1 MTMKRLVLI
10 LALLGVSLAGFAQN
24 RQYATYDLNQSKDK
38 LSEMFYCDNAMS
50 IAFGYTNMQWKD
62 PAGNIAPG
70 APANGSALHGFKYES
85 DFLWALWG
93 PLALDIIWLGY
104 NAGFGSWNGDFA
116 AHMSWNWGILPTFSM
131 HINYNTQLRLF
142 AGYKAYVAFCLD
154 GTDPFPLTTL
164 SDNVESIGKL
174 GWINKTIGGE
184 IVFDTFGIRVSY
196 ETPLN
201 GRLKDSWYANTGV
214 SRDAY
219 NPGYYT
225 LNLGV
230 VWWFEL

>member
-70 APANGSALHGFKYES
+70 APANGSAVHGFKYES

-93 PLALDIIWLGY
+93 PLALDIIWL
-104 NAGFGSWNGDFA
+104 
-116 AHMSWNWGILPTFSM
+116 
-131 HINYNTQLRLF
+131 
-142 AGYKAYVAFCLD
+142 
-154 GTDPFPLTTL
+154 
-164 SDNVESIGKL
+164 
-174 GWINKTIGGE
+174 
-184 IVFDTFGIRVSY
+184 
-196 ETPLN
+196 
-201 GRLKDSWYANTGV
+201 
-214 SRDAY
+214 
-219 NPGYYT
+219 
-225 LNLGV
+225 
-230 VWWFEL
+230 